1 MQYTLRNVPDE
12 LDAESRRRA
21 TRENKSLNQVAIPA
35 MARGV
40 GTSANRIRCR
50 DLTDVAGRWLDD
62 PELDAAI
69 AEQDRIDQELWD

>member
-1 MQYTLRNVPDE
+1 
-12 LDAESRRRA
+12 
-21 TRENKSLNQVAIPA
+21 

-40 GTSANRIRCR
+40 GTSANRIRFR
-50 DLTDVAGRWLDD
+50 DLTDVADRWLDD